1 MIIAPGCQRGWNQRR
16 HRLRIKRWTE
26 PVMLVPPPPP
36 WLRSR
41 RSTARAWRGPIRH
54 AAEPQ
59 DRPDSAR
66 RRTRAPAFYRGGLPG
81 RSRAAAAKDR
91 IAWRPL
97 QAPRPTSTR
106 NAGWSRMAPSTG
118 KHHSVDHVKV
128 VTGLP
133 YRPQDALGKPRERAF
148 IPWVI
153 HRVIQR
159 YVDNMRAFLQK
170 CRSFPDPGQRR
181 GVSCPATALAGCG
194 GLEQQAPHAAAA
206 PRIT

>member
-1 MIIAPGCQRGWNQRR
+1 MEPAPPPASDQAVDRAGDAGASSSPMATEQAVYRTRLARSHPTCGGAAGPSGFRAAPDPRARFLSGRAPGPIAR
-16 HRLRIKRWTE
+16 
-26 PVMLVPPPPP
+26 
-36 WLRSR
+36 RSR
-41 RSTARAWRGPIRH
+41 
-54 AAEPQ
+54 
-59 DRPDSAR
+59 
-66 RRTRAPAFYRGGLPG
+66 
-81 RSRAAAAKDR
+81 AKDR
-91 IAWRPL
+91 IAWRAL